1 MKKKSLAKQFEALF
15 ILFTLVTI
23 LVSSLMNYL
32 NQTRMYHRSC
42 VESLQQMTS
51 HLSGLIQA
59 EGDEFV
65 NLKQWFSAHTEEV
78 QIPLDFQEDLPRAK
92 SAFQEY
98 ISAHYPGRAF
108 GVDLRFEELDHEAQK
123 LYVNYRF
130 EHWFKVFTDSS
141 QEFELSY
148 VYFLYPE
155 EDKDHVMNYM
165 LDATMTPVTTQDGK
179 VILFLGDQVYE
190 NPAEFK
196 YMWNAWDSGTP
207 QDGFDSM
214 DNEFGYVYTY
224 CYPLLI
230 DGEKVG
236 LVCADI
242 SVDRVNSEILATVVG
257 QTLVSLAILAVA
269 TYLLY
274 LFLNRRILKRIG
286 WLENQVETYAQD
298 KLPAIS
304 QEILDN
310 RGQEDELGSLAG
322 RFAGMITELG
332 EYMLNLQQVTAEK
345 ERIGAELSVATQIQ
359 ADFLPK
365 IFPVFNNTV
374 EFDIYATM
382 TPAKEVGG
390 DFYDFFYVDDHHLA
404 LVIADVSGKGVP
416 AALFMVISK
425 TLIKNRLMSGD
436 SPAQALMNV
445 NEQLCEGN
453 EAEYFVTV
461 WAAVVDLRTGEV
473 VEANAGHEYPAL
485 CQKDGSYELV
495 RTKHSP
501 AVAIMEGM
509 RFRERSFRLNP
520 GDRLFV
526 YTDGVTEATDA
537 QNQLFG
543 EERLVTALNQ
553 NPGLTQE
560 KLLASVRESIDTFV
574 GEAPQFD
581 DLTMLGFEFR
591 GEQK

>member
-322 RFAGMITELG
+322 RFAGMITELD

>member
-32 NQTRMYHRSC
+32 NQTRMYHRSY

-322 RFAGMITELG
+322 RFAGMITELD

-390 DFYDFFYVDDHHLA
+390 DFYDFFYVDEHHLA

-485 CQKDGSYELV
+485 CQKDGSYALV

>member
-78 QIPLDFQEDLPRAK
+78 QIPLDFREDLPRAK

-130 EHWFKVFTDSS
+130 EHWFQVFTDSS

-322 RFAGMITELG
+322 RFAGMITELD

>member
-78 QIPLDFQEDLPRAK
+78 QIPLDFREDLPRAK

-165 LDATMTPVTTQDGK
+165 LDATMTPVTTPDGK

-190 NPAEFK
+190 DPAEFK

-322 RFAGMITELG
+322 RFAGMITELD

>member
-78 QIPLDFQEDLPRAK
+78 QIPLDFREDLPRAK

-165 LDATMTPVTTQDGK
+165 LDATMTPVTTPDGK

-322 RFAGMITELG
+322 RFAGMITELD

-485 CQKDGSYELV
+485 CQKNGSYELV

>member
-78 QIPLDFQEDLPRAK
+78 QIPLDFREDLPRAK

-165 LDATMTPVTTQDGK
+165 LDATMTPVTTPDGK

-322 RFAGMITELG
+322 RFAGMITELD

-436 SPAQALMNV
+436 TPGQALRNV